1 MLGRWDKWLIDQAS
15 DVPSIIFF
23 FIISCK
29 ILWETCLNLLFY
41 NALNIRPLV
50 EESFVPMNQRTSV
63 LYCRLSDFYILWQHS
78 ASIPVTAVSRN
89 KTIMGLSLLLLHSR
103 FLLKG
108 KQFYQECQS
117 NVKTSAL
124 LQTQSVGTILNE
136 IS

>member
-1 MLGRWDKWLIDQAS
+1 
-15 DVPSIIFF
+15 
-23 FIISCK
+23 
-29 ILWETCLNLLFY
+29 
-41 NALNIRPLV
+41 
-50 EESFVPMNQRTSV
+50 
-63 LYCRLSDFYILWQHS
+63 
-78 ASIPVTAVSRN
+78 
-89 KTIMGLSLLLLHSR
+89 MGLSLLLLHSR